1 MTAIANNR
9 RSQVLFCIVI
19 FFFAFILSWSFGGAE
34 IYPWHLLQEP
44 TEMSQHILLSIRLP
58 RVVCACIVGGA
69 LAAAGVI
76 TQGLFRNP
84 LASPSVI
91 GISSGGLL
99 GAILAFYLGAS
110 TLSLWSLPFF
120 AFMGCVLTTLAI
132 LAFARSVRALAIE
145 DLLLAGFALNGILS
159 AVSSFILSLSLNDFD
174 KAPAM
179 MNWMLGTLNGKTWD
193 HCLIG
198 AVPISL
204 ALLLAG
210 RIAYRFDVLSLGN
223 DVAQSLGLELK
234 RLRFQSVL
242 TISVLV
248 AAAVSVGGLL
258 PFLGLIVPHLSR
270 LLIGPEH
277 RSLLRISI
285 INGASLLLIADLLAR
300 TIIPPQEIQVGVLI
314 SLIGSPFFLWMIFQR
329 RRTQSL

>member
-1 MTAIANNR
+1 MTAIATHR
-9 RSQVLFCIVI
+9 PLLLSTIVFCL
-19 FFFAFILSWSFGGAE
+19 AFLLSWSFGGAE
-34 IYPWHLLQEP
+34 IYPWQLLQDSSD
-44 TEMSQHILLSIRLP
+44 MNRHILLSIRLP

-69 LAAAGVI
+69 LAAAGVV

-99 GAILAFYLGAS
+99 GAIVAFYLGAS
-110 TLSLWSLPFF
+110 AYSLWALPFF
-120 AFMGCVLTTLAI
+120 AFLGCLLTTIAVLF
-132 LAFARSVRALAIE
+132 FARSVHALAIE
-145 DLLLAGFALNGILS
+145 DLLLVGFALNGILS
-159 AVSSFILSLSLNDFD
+159 AISSFILSLSLNDFD

-198 AVPISL
+198 FVPIAF
-204 ALLLAG
+204 ALLLASH
-210 RIAYRFDVLSLGN
+210 ITYRFNVLSLGH

-234 RLRFQSVL
+234 RLRLQSVL

-248 AAAVSVGGLL
+248 AASVSVGGLL

-270 LLIGPEH
+270 LMIGPDH
-277 RSLLRISI
+277 RALLRLSVV
-285 INGASLLLIADLLAR
+285 NGMTLLLLADLLAR

-329 RRTQSL
+329 RRFV